1 MPGAQPPLLS
11 GLYLDSRNG
20 ETVNISAVTKFFD
33 IVYSLFMSFCKLC
46 FIGMVLITA
55 YVVFGRF
62 VLNKSPVWGEPIVLM
77 CMVYMSLISASLAI
91 RRDTHIRM
99 TIIDFL
105 VPQKV
110 IDVFKALAQILIFG
124 FSIFMIINGWQFAML
139 AGKNVITGVG
149 IKSMWLY
156 LSVPMAGVALALM
169 ELERFVAFIVRRISE
184 RNN

>member
-1 MPGAQPPLLS
+1 MK
-11 GLYLDSRNG
+11 
-20 ETVNISAVTKFFD
+20 ISAVTKFFD
-33 IVYSLFMSFCKLC
+33 AMYFFFMSFCKLC
-46 FIGMVLITA
+46 FIGMVLITS

-91 RRDTHIRM
+91 RKDTHIRM
-99 TIIDFL
+99 TIIDYI
-105 VPQKV
+105 VPEFVVSVCKSV
-110 IDVFKALAQILIFG
+110 AQLMIFG

-156 LSVPMAGVALALM
+156 LAVPVAGVALALM
-169 ELERFVAFIVRRISE
+169 EIECFIRFVARRISE
-184 RNN
+184 RSN

>member
-1 MPGAQPPLLS
+1 MKTP
-11 GLYLDSRNG
+11 
-20 ETVNISAVTKFFD
+20 AVTKFFD
-33 IVYSLFMSFCKLC
+33 TVHFLFMSFCKLC
-46 FIGMVLITA
+46 FIAMVLITS

-62 VLNKSPVWGEPIVLM
+62 VLNNSPVWGEPIVLM

-91 RRDTHIRM
+91 RSDTHIRM
-99 TIIDFL
+99 TIIDL
-105 VPQKV
+105 IVPENVVNFCKG
-110 IDVFKALAQILIFG
+110 LAQVMIFG

-169 ELERFVAFIVRRISE
+169 EIECFIRFVARQIAKRAS
-184 RNN
+184 

>member
-1 MPGAQPPLLS
+1 
-11 GLYLDSRNG
+11 
-20 ETVNISAVTKFFD
+20 VKISAVTKFFD
-33 IVYSLFMSFCKLC
+33 AVYFLFMSFCKLC

-62 VLNKSPVWGEPIVLM
+62 VLNNSPVWGEPIVLM

-105 VPQKV
+105 VPAKV
-110 IDVFKALAQILIFG
+110 IDILKAAAQVMIFG
-124 FSIFMIINGWQFAML
+124 FSIFMIVNGWQFAML

-169 ELERFVAFIVRRISE
+169 ELERLIAFVARRLSK
-184 RNN
+184 RNS